1 MNEFD
6 QFVKHKLNVKHYF
19 RYTDDFIILHQNE
32 NYLKVLLPEVA
43 EFLRERLKLNLH
55 PNKVILKKLRQGVD
69 FLGYVVLPY
78 HRVLRTKT
86 KRRILKK
93 VNAKNLQSYLGILKH
108 CNAFEIKQKILNK
121 MSKAEEL
128 EKLKKEMEADKSLP
142 LLGTANLVFGE
153 GRPDAEIIFIGEA
166 PGFHEDKLS
175 RPFVGQAGKLLDK
188 LLAGI
193 KWPRES
199 VYITNIVKRRPPE
212 NRDPLPEEIEAYKP
226 YLKKQIQIIDP
237 KIIATLGRFSMNY
250 FLPSA
255 KISLGHGKGVIIK
268 KKNYLSFVSPRRRP
282 PLNPSFKRIG
292 K

>member
-1 MNEFD
+1 
-6 QFVKHKLNVKHYF
+6 
-19 RYTDDFIILHQNE
+19 
-32 NYLKVLLPEVA
+32 
-43 EFLRERLKLNLH
+43 
-55 PNKVILKKLRQGVD
+55 
-69 FLGYVVLPY
+69 
-78 HRVLRTKT
+78 
-86 KRRILKK
+86 
-93 VNAKNLQSYLGILKH
+93 
-108 CNAFEIKQKILNK
+108 

-268 KKNYLSFVSPRRRP
+268 SKIIYPLYHPAAALRSTQVLKELENDFKKLPALLDANRGGPELLKSIENVKAEETIPKAPAQSSLF
-282 PLNPSFKRIG
+282 
-292 K
+292 